1 MPFPRKKIA
10 VSLLPQQLREH
21 SYAVI
26 YPPGNRIVDLYIMP
40 DAMLGGIQSGK
51 KSRSRRTAMGRWAK
65 GLFQYYRRPAKLLD
79 IRRQRHMIRPYGI
92 PILLIRHKYN
102 DIWSLFHII
111 TTI

>member
-26 YPPGNRIVDLYIMP
+26 YPPGNRIIDLYIMP

-51 KSRSRRTAMGRWAK
+51 KVALEGQQWGDGQKASSSTTA
-65 GLFQYYRRPAKLLD
+65 D
-79 IRRQRHMIRPYGI
+79 RQNSSIFGVSAI
-92 PILLIRHKYN
+92 
-102 DIWSLFHII
+102 
-111 TTI
+111 